1 MSIQYDSCG
10 QPAMNLHAPAD
21 TIPSRL
27 DDTRRGGLAPWTY
40 FNSELFEIEKE
51 ELFRRQWQ
59 LACHACDLQLPGD
72 WCAFD
77 IIGERAVIVRGRDG
91 VIRAFHNVCRHR
103 GSRVVA
109 G

>member
-1 MSIQYDSCG
+1 
-10 QPAMNLHAPAD
+10 MNLHAPAD

-59 LACHACDLQLPGD
+59 LACHTCDLPAPGD

-77 IIGERAVIVRGRDG
+77 IMGERAVIVRGRDASYARSTMCADTE
-91 VIRAFHNVCRHR
+91 VLASSPASADTARRP
-103 GSRVVA
+103 
-109 G
+109 